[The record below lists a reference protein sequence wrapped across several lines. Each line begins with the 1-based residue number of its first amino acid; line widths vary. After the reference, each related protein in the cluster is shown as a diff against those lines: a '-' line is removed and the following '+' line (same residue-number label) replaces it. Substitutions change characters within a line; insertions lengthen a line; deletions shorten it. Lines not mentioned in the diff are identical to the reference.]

1 MGGMETKRKRGRSG
15 GLLVDVDC
23 DDVIRW
29 MDCFDGLVSV
39 CGVMVVA
46 AWLLEH
52 KRTLELRKLWQ
63 VR

>member
-46 AWLLEH
+46 AWLVEH
-52 KRTLELRKLWQ
+52 KRT
-63 VR
+63 